1 MDEFILFLK
10 KDLIF
15 HIYTHIKCF
24 FLLKLDYK
32 LLQKKQQVIQK
43 KNYCKKN
50 CSLIIYILHSKLF
63 NKRCIG

>member
-10 KDLIF
+10 KDLLF

-32 LLQKKQQVIQK
+32 LLQKTTSYSK
-43 KNYCKKN
+43 KKSYCKKN
-50 CSLIIYILHSKLF
+50 YSLIIYILHSKLF